1 MAARK
6 HRKINSKGE
15 TLVEALVSLTILS
28 LAVLCMTY
36 MITLSNN
43 FNARARERNAN
54 IYKESCNIEQN
65 TNLTDIGAG
74 KITIKIRGNNIDVPV
89 NSQSS
94 GNLFIFTPTKE
105 TP

>member
-28 LAVLCMTY
+28 LAVLSMTY
-36 MITLSNN
+36 MITLSNTL
-43 FNARARERNAN
+43 NARTKERNAN
-54 IYKESCNIEQN
+54 IYAQASDIEQN
-65 TNLTDIGAG
+65 TNLTDVSSG
-74 KITIKIRGNNIDVPV
+74 KITIRINNTDIDVPV
-89 NSQSS
+89 ASQRSES
-94 GNLFIFTPTKE
+94 LFIFAPTKE